1 MGREGRAAGGR
12 PEGRAQAGLRGPGR
26 REAAGGAGGGGAG
39 GALLAV
45 DVGNTVTRFGLFS
58 GAELAGS
65 LSVTTP
71 ARLTADEAGLRTGE
85 ALRALGA
92 ADGGSGLAG
101 AVLSCVVPALADA
114 WAEALRRLSPTRPLV
129 VGPGVRS
136 GLRMRF
142 DDPAEVGPDRIAD
155 VVAARELVGAPVVAI
170 GLGTSTNFE
179 VVDASG
185 TFVGGIVTPGLALGA
200 ASLAAAAA
208 RLPSVELRPPAR
220 VIGRSTRAAMQSGLV
235 YGEVARIDGLLDAIA
250 RELGCEAPT
259 VVSGEGARLV
269 APLLAHEA
277 TVDDMLTLRG
287 LGLLWERNRG

>member
-1 MGREGRAAGGR
+1 MGREGRAAAGR
-12 PEGRAQAGLRGPGR
+12 PEGRA
-26 REAAGGAGGGGAG
+26 AGGAED

-45 DVGNTVTRFGLFS
+45 DVGNTVTRFGIFS
-58 GAELAGS
+58 GADLTGS

-71 ARLTADEAGLRTGE
+71 ARLTADEANMRTGE
-85 ALRALGA
+85 ALRALGV
-92 ADGGSGLAG
+92 ADDGSGLSG
-101 AVLSCVVPALADA
+101 VVLSCVVPALSDA
-114 WAEALRRLSPTRPLV
+114 WAAALRRLSPTRPLV

-155 VVAARELVGAPVVAI
+155 VVAARELLGAPVVAI

-200 ASLAAAAA
+200 ASLAEAAA

-220 VIGRSTRAAMQSGLV
+220 VIGRNTRAAMQSGLV
-235 YGEVARIDGLLDAIA
+235 FGEVARIDGLLDAIA
-250 RELGCEAPT
+250 RELGAEAPV

-277 TVDDMLTLRG
+277 AVDDELTLRG
-287 LGLLWERNRG
+287 LRLLWERNRG

>member
-1 MGREGRAAGGR
+1 MGREGRAVARR
-12 PEGRAQAGLRGPGR
+12 PEGRA
-26 REAAGGAGGGGAG
+26 AGGTESA
-39 GALLAV
+39 ALLAV
-45 DVGNTVTRFGLFS
+45 DVGNTVTRFGIFS
-58 GAELAGS
+58 GADLTGS

-71 ARLTADEAGLRTGE
+71 ARITADEAHMRTSE
-85 ALRALGA
+85 ALRALGV
-92 ADGGSGLAG
+92 ADDGSGLSG
-101 AVLSCVVPALADA
+101 VVLSCVVPALSDA
-114 WAEALRRLSPTRPLV
+114 WAAALRRLSPTRPLV

-155 VVAARELVGAPVVAI
+155 VVAARELLGAPVVAI

-200 ASLAAAAA
+200 ASLAEAAA
-208 RLPSVELRPPAR
+208 RLPSVELRPPAC

-235 YGEVARIDGLLDAIA
+235 FGEVARIDGLLDAIA
-250 RELGCEAPT
+250 RELGAEAPV

-277 TVDDMLTLRG
+277 AVDDELTLRG
-287 LGLLWERNRG
+287 LRLLWERYRG

>member
-1 MGREGRAAGGR
+1 MGREGRAVARR
-12 PEGRAQAGLRGPGR
+12 PEGRA
-26 REAAGGAGGGGAG
+26 AGGTESA
-39 GALLAV
+39 ALLAV
-45 DVGNTVTRFGLFS
+45 DVGNTVTRFGIFS
-58 GAELAGS
+58 GADLTGS

-71 ARLTADEAGLRTGE
+71 ARLTADEAHMRTSE
-85 ALRALGA
+85 ALRALGV
-92 ADGGSGLAG
+92 ADDGSGLSG
-101 AVLSCVVPALADA
+101 VVLSCVVPALSDA
-114 WAEALRRLSPTRPLV
+114 WAAALRRLSPTRPLV

-155 VVAARELVGAPVVAI
+155 VVAARELLGAPVVAI

-200 ASLAAAAA
+200 ASLAEAAA

-235 YGEVARIDGLLDAIA
+235 FGEVARIDGLLDAIA
-250 RELGCEAPT
+250 RELGAEAPV

-277 TVDDMLTLRG
+277 AVDDELTLRG
-287 LGLLWERNRG
+287 LRLLWERNRG

>member
-1 MGREGRAAGGR
+1 MGREGRAVAR
-12 PEGRAQAGLRGPGR
+12 QPEGC
-26 REAAGGAGGGGAG
+26 AAGGAEG

-45 DVGNTVTRFGLFS
+45 DVGNTVTRFGIFS
-58 GAELAGS
+58 GADLTGS

-71 ARLTADEAGLRTGE
+71 ARLTADEAHMRTGE
-85 ALRALGA
+85 ALRALGV
-92 ADGGSGLAG
+92 ADDGSGLSG
-101 AVLSCVVPALADA
+101 VVLSCVVPALSDA
-114 WAEALRRLSPTRPLV
+114 WAAALRRLSPTRPLV

-155 VVAARELVGAPVVAI
+155 VVAARELLGAPVVAI
-170 GLGTSTNFE
+170 GLGTSPNFE

-200 ASLAAAAA
+200 ASLAEAAA

-235 YGEVARIDGLLDAIA
+235 FGEVARIDGLLDAIA
-250 RELGCEAPT
+250 RELGAEAPV

-277 TVDDMLTLRG
+277 AVDDELTLRG
-287 LGLLWERNRG
+287 LRLLWERNRG

>member
-1 MGREGRAAGGR
+1 MGREGRAVAR
-12 PEGRAQAGLRGPGR
+12 QPEGC
-26 REAAGGAGGGGAG
+26 AAGGAEG

-45 DVGNTVTRFGLFS
+45 DVGNTVTRFGIFS
-58 GAELAGS
+58 GADLTGS

-71 ARLTADEAGLRTGE
+71 ARLTADEAHMRTGE
-85 ALRALGA
+85 ALRALGV
-92 ADGGSGLAG
+92 ADDGSGLSG
-101 AVLSCVVPALADA
+101 VVLSCVVPALSDA
-114 WAEALRRLSPTRPLV
+114 WAAALRRLSPTRPLV
-129 VGPGVRS
+129 VWPGVRS

-155 VVAARELVGAPVVAI
+155 VVAARELLGAPVVAI

-200 ASLAAAAA
+200 ASLAEAAA

-235 YGEVARIDGLLDAIA
+235 FGEVARIDGLLDAIA
-250 RELGCEAPT
+250 RELGAEAPV

-277 TVDDMLTLRG
+277 AVDDELTLRG
-287 LGLLWERNRG
+287 LRLLWERNRG

>member
-1 MGREGRAAGGR
+1 MGREGRAAAGR
-12 PEGRAQAGLRGPGR
+12 PEGRA
-26 REAAGGAGGGGAG
+26 AGGAED

-45 DVGNTVTRFGLFS
+45 DVGNTVTRFGIFS
-58 GAELAGS
+58 GADLTGS

-71 ARLTADEAGLRTGE
+71 ARLTADEANMRTGE
-85 ALRALGA
+85 ALRALGV
-92 ADGGSGLAG
+92 ADDGSGLSG
-101 AVLSCVVPALADA
+101 VVLSCVVPALSDA
-114 WAEALRRLSPTRPLV
+114 WAAALRRLSPTRPLV

-155 VVAARELVGAPVVAI
+155 VVAARELLGAPVVAI

-200 ASLAAAAA
+200 ASLAEAAA

-220 VIGRSTRAAMQSGLV
+220 VIGRSTRAAMQSGIV
-235 YGEVARIDGLLDAIA
+235 FGEVARIDGLLDAIA
-250 RELGCEAPT
+250 RELGAEAPV

-277 TVDDMLTLRG
+277 AVDDELTLRG
-287 LGLLWERNRG
+287 LRLLWERNRG

>member
-1 MGREGRAAGGR
+1 MARRPEGRAAGGT
-12 PEGRAQAGLRGPGR
+12 ESA
-26 REAAGGAGGGGAG
+26 
-39 GALLAV
+39 ALLAV
-45 DVGNTVTRFGLFS
+45 DVGNTVTRFGIFS
-58 GAELAGS
+58 GADLTGS

-71 ARLTADEAGLRTGE
+71 ARITADEAHMRTSE
-85 ALRALGA
+85 ALRALGV
-92 ADGGSGLAG
+92 ADDGSGLSG
-101 AVLSCVVPALADA
+101 VVLSCVVPALSDA
-114 WAEALRRLSPTRPLV
+114 WAAALRRLSPTRPLV

-155 VVAARELVGAPVVAI
+155 VVAARELLGAPVVAI

-200 ASLAAAAA
+200 ASLAEAAA
-208 RLPSVELRPPAR
+208 RLPSVELRPPAC

-235 YGEVARIDGLLDAIA
+235 FGEVARIDGLLDAIA
-250 RELGCEAPT
+250 RELGAEAPV

-277 TVDDMLTLRG
+277 AVDDELTLRG
-287 LGLLWERNRG
+287 LRLLWERNRG

>member
-1 MGREGRAAGGR
+1 MARR
-12 PEGRAQAGLRGPGR
+12 PEGC
-26 REAAGGAGGGGAG
+26 AAGGAEGA
-39 GALLAV
+39 ALLAV
-45 DVGNTVTRFGLFS
+45 DVGNTVTRFGIFS
-58 GAELAGS
+58 GADLTGS

-71 ARLTADEAGLRTGE
+71 ARLTADEAHMRTSE
-85 ALRALGA
+85 ALRALGV
-92 ADGGSGLAG
+92 ADDGSGLSG
-101 AVLSCVVPALADA
+101 VVLSCVVPALSDA
-114 WAEALRRLSPTRPLV
+114 WAAALRRLSPTRPLV

-155 VVAARELVGAPVVAI
+155 VVAARELLGAPVVAI

-200 ASLAAAAA
+200 ASLAEAAA

-235 YGEVARIDGLLDAIA
+235 FGEVARIDGLLDAIA
-250 RELGCEAPT
+250 RELGAEAPV

-277 TVDDMLTLRG
+277 AVDDELTLRG
-287 LGLLWERNRG
+287 LRLLWERNRG

>member
-1 MGREGRAAGGR
+1 MGREGRAVARR
-12 PEGRAQAGLRGPGR
+12 PEGRA
-26 REAAGGAGGGGAG
+26 AGGTESA
-39 GALLAV
+39 ALLAV
-45 DVGNTVTRFGLFS
+45 DVGNTVTRFGIFS
-58 GAELAGS
+58 GADLTGS

-71 ARLTADEAGLRTGE
+71 ARITADEAHMRTSE
-85 ALRALGA
+85 ALRALGV
-92 ADGGSGLAG
+92 ADDGSGLSG
-101 AVLSCVVPALADA
+101 VVLSCVVPALSDA
-114 WAEALRRLSPTRPLV
+114 WAAALRRLSPTRPLV

-155 VVAARELVGAPVVAI
+155 VVAARELLGAPVVAI

-200 ASLAAAAA
+200 ASLAEAAA
-208 RLPSVELRPPAR
+208 RLPSVELRPPAC

-235 YGEVARIDGLLDAIA
+235 FGEVARIDGLLDAIA
-250 RELGCEAPT
+250 RELGAEAPV

-277 TVDDMLTLRG
+277 AVDDELTLRG
-287 LGLLWERNRG
+287 LRLLWERNRG

>member
-1 MGREGRAAGGR
+1 MGREGRAVAR
-12 PEGRAQAGLRGPGR
+12 QPEGC
-26 REAAGGAGGGGAG
+26 AAGGAEG

-45 DVGNTVTRFGLFS
+45 DVGNTVTRFGIFS
-58 GAELAGS
+58 GADLTGS

-71 ARLTADEAGLRTGE
+71 ARLTADEAHMRTGE
-85 ALRALGA
+85 ALRALGV
-92 ADGGSGLAG
+92 ADDGSGLSG
-101 AVLSCVVPALADA
+101 VVRSCVVPALSDA
-114 WAEALRRLSPTRPLV
+114 WAAALRRLSPTRPLV

-155 VVAARELVGAPVVAI
+155 VVAARELLGAPVVAI

-200 ASLAAAAA
+200 ASLAEAAA

-235 YGEVARIDGLLDAIA
+235 FGEVARIDGLLDAIA
-250 RELGCEAPT
+250 RELGAEAPV

-269 APLLAHEA
+269 AQLLAHEA
-277 TVDDMLTLRG
+277 AVDDELTLRG
-287 LGLLWERNRG
+287 LRLLWERNRG

>member
-1 MGREGRAAGGR
+1 MGREGRAVARR
-12 PEGRAQAGLRGPGR
+12 PEGRA
-26 REAAGGAGGGGAG
+26 AGGTESA
-39 GALLAV
+39 ALLAV
-45 DVGNTVTRFGLFS
+45 DVGNTVTRFGIFS
-58 GAELAGS
+58 GADLTGS

-71 ARLTADEAGLRTGE
+71 ARLTADEANMRTGE
-85 ALRALGA
+85 ALRALGV
-92 ADGGSGLAG
+92 ADDGSGLSG
-101 AVLSCVVPALADA
+101 VVLSCVVPALSDA
-114 WAEALRRLSPTRPLV
+114 WAAALRRLSPTRPLV

-155 VVAARELVGAPVVAI
+155 VVAARELLGAPVVAI

-200 ASLAAAAA
+200 ASLAEAAA

-220 VIGRSTRAAMQSGLV
+220 VIGRNTRAAMQSGLV
-235 YGEVARIDGLLDAIA
+235 FGEVARIDGLLDAIA
-250 RELGCEAPT
+250 RELGAEAPV

-277 TVDDMLTLRG
+277 AVDDELTLRG
-287 LGLLWERNRG
+287 LRLLWERNRG

>member
-1 MGREGRAAGGR
+1 MGREGRAAAGR
-12 PEGRAQAGLRGPGR
+12 PEGRA
-26 REAAGGAGGGGAG
+26 AGGAED

-45 DVGNTVTRFGLFS
+45 DVGNTVTRFGIFS
-58 GAELAGS
+58 GADLTGS

-71 ARLTADEAGLRTGE
+71 ARLTADEAHMRTSE
-85 ALRALGA
+85 ALRALGV
-92 ADGGSGLAG
+92 ADDGSGLSG
-101 AVLSCVVPALADA
+101 VVLSCVVPALSDA
-114 WAEALRRLSPTRPLV
+114 WAAALRRLSPTRPLV

-155 VVAARELVGAPVVAI
+155 VVAARELLGAPVVAI

-200 ASLAAAAA
+200 ASLAEAAA

-220 VIGRSTRAAMQSGLV
+220 VIGRSTRAAMQSGIV
-235 YGEVARIDGLLDAIA
+235 FGEVARIDGLLDAIA
-250 RELGCEAPT
+250 RELGAEAPV

-277 TVDDMLTLRG
+277 AVDDELTLRG
-287 LGLLWERNRG
+287 LRLLWERNRG